1 MLLHNSKYYFK
12 SIKTN
17 KVKSKYVYQ
26 FFTPSGTSSDKEQL
40 CVPKTDVSKKTFC
53 NIFCK
58 RNFSSLSVFTPNPLQ
73 FLFLCLKKKKT

>member
-1 MLLHNSKYYFK
+1 MLLHNSKYYCK

-40 CVPKTDVSKKTFC
+40 CIPKTDVSKKRFVTF
-53 NIFCK
+53 
-58 RNFSSLSVFTPNPLQ
+58 SVKEILVAY
-73 FLFLCLKKKKT
+73 LFLRQTLCNFYFCLKKKKT